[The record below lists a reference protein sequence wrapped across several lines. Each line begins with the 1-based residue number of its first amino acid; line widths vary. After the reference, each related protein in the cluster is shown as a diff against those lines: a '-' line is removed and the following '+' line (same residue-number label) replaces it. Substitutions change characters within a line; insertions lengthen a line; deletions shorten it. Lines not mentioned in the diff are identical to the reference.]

1 MCIVVAYITYMMPFL
16 IKLVRVSK
24 AGDTQRI
31 IQKEK
36 KRSIFSAKMN
46 GRDKY
51 CRNSLQ

>member
-36 KRSIFSAKMN
+36 KRSIFRKLKN
-46 GRDKY
+46 FR
-51 CRNSLQ
+51 